1 MFYEIS
7 LYSSLVIFGFGII
20 YKVAGWFR
28 HGLENG
34 SEQARSG
41 FRFNKA
47 LRGLVRTLFSY
58 KVFTLLKALLLEV
71 ALQTRTLKEDRFRW
85 TMHLLIYVGFTV
97 LLLMHALGNI
107 LTIHLFPEYY
117 PSINPFLFIR
127 DFMGI
132 LVLAGLGMAV
142 YRRIALRKRYVR
154 TRALD
159 TYALAI
165 VALVFISGFLLEG
178 IKITS
183 HTAYEQMVEDYSG
196 TDDEKELAALESFW
210 VKDYG
215 VVSPN
220 VRSPFTQETLTL
232 GKEVHEDNCAAC
244 HSPQQW
250 AFAGYTLAK
259 LVRPVA
265 RPLDRVNTSAFLW
278 YVHIFSSLFGLAY
291 LPFSKMF
298 HMIAAPI
305 NLLVNAVTDPERSD
319 PSSVLTREV
328 LELDACTH
336 CGTCSFRCSAAVA
349 FKTLGNTNILP
360 SERMISI
367 KALTGGNK
375 LTETD
380 MRAVQE
386 GIYLCTNC
394 DRCTVVCPV
403 GINLRELWFNVRE
416 IILQKGYP
424 EPLSLSPYSFYRGL
438 KKNRIAS
445 ERYSKPLDAARKALT
460 GKGEAVK
467 AEILDLTDSN
477 AEFREALSR
486 STIESSFSYCFACEN
501 CTSVCPVVGNYDNP
515 QEVLGLLPHQIMRSV
530 GLGIKDMALNS
541 MMLWD
546 CVTCYQCQEHCPQGV
561 PVTDILYELKNQAIR
576 NVATSTTSSIPKS
589 ETGEHQKGAL

>member
-1 MFYEIS
+1 MFFEIS

-20 YKVAGWFR
+20 YKVTGWFR
-28 HGLENG
+28 HGFENG
-34 SEQARSG
+34 SEQASPG

-47 LRGLVRTLFSY
+47 LKGLVGTLFSF
-58 KVFTLLKALLLEV
+58 KVFTLIKALLLEV
-71 ALQTRTLKEDRFRW
+71 ILQTRTLKEDRFRW
-85 TMHLLIYVGFTV
+85 IMHLLIYVGFTV

-107 LTIHLFPEYY
+107 ITIHLFSEYY

-127 DFMGI
+127 DFTGI
-132 LVLAGLGMAV
+132 LVLVGLGMAV
-142 YRRIALRKRYVR
+142 YRRIVLRKRYVR
-154 TRALD
+154 TRAVD
-159 TYALAI
+159 HYALAI
-165 VALVFISGFLLEG
+165 MAIIFISGFLLEG
-178 IKITS
+178 VKITS
-183 HTAYEQMVEDYSG
+183 HTAYDQMVEDYSG

-215 VVSPN
+215 VVSPKAHP
-220 VRSPFTQETLTL
+220 PFTQETLTL

-250 AFAGYTLAK
+250 AFAGYTVAK
-259 LVRPVA
+259 LTRPFA
-265 RPLDRVNTSAFLW
+265 RPLDRLNTGVLLW
-278 YVHIFSSLFGLAY
+278 YIHIFASLFGLAY

-298 HMIAAPI
+298 HMIAGPM
-305 NLLVNAVTDPERSD
+305 NLLVNAVMDPERSD
-319 PSSVLTREV
+319 PAAVLTRQA

-349 FKTLGNTNILP
+349 FKRLGNTNILP
-360 SERMISI
+360 SERMLSI
-367 KALTGGNK
+367 KALTGGKK

-380 MRAVQE
+380 IRALQE

-403 GINLRELWFNVRE
+403 GINLRELWFSVRE
-416 IILQKGYP
+416 FIIQKGYP
-424 EPLSLSPYSFYRGL
+424 EPLALSPYSFYRGL
-438 KKNRIAS
+438 RRNRISS
-445 ERYSKPLDAARKALT
+445 EKYSRPLDAARKAMT
-460 GKGEAVK
+460 GDGEAVK
-467 AEILDLTDSN
+467 ERVLDLTDRN
-477 AEFREALSR
+477 AEFRESMSLSP
-486 STIESSFSYCFACEN
+486 IESSFSYCFACEN
-501 CTSVCPVVGNYDNP
+501 CSTVCPVVGNYENP

-530 GLGIKDMALNS
+530 GLGLKNMALSS

-589 ETGEHQKGAL
+589 KADGRRKGVL